1 MILSLTTKGFSPLTY
16 DEIIAPLKTYTNEY
30 NTVADKLAQ
39 IQTNS
44 SFGDYADALKG
55 DSSAYSTKL
64 TNFENKLSNAAD
76 ELSKY
81 GISKVNRTSL
91 IDLKKEYNNE
101 VAPIIAAAKQKKKIL
116 DKLNVYNLSRPDKG
130 IMVLSS
136 MDLSNWINDPEY
148 VPKIISVKDNIYSP
162 TKSIVE
168 AWSKEF
174 EPRTYLK
181 PLENGQMTKY
191 VEKGF
196 PQETINGI
204 SNFFTNG
211 TSGNEQLDTQLHTII
226 NNVLDSIGYSEDTF
240 KDLDPMKQKQIMS
253 SITQA
258 FNDGI
263 SKSSGINAS
272 IGRNPSIVFPTA
284 AQLYGSARG
293 GGSSSSSGSSRSGG
307 SNGRSSSS
315 DSSEWIDPKGVAK
328 QIEGEDVT
336 PDGKS
341 RVHSSTQVLNDGTA
355 VTLKSK
361 IINGHWHVIGNKT
374 THDNKKA
381 EQVRKHNEKY
391 PKPKTPGTTATGQ
404 GGYSKPR
411 TGGSTKPR
419 HNGSSGNG
427 TPTKSGTGGSG
438 KGTGKGTG
446 TPTTHKV
453 DNRLSLGKKKQK

>member
-16 DEIIAPLKTYTNEY
+16 DEIIAPLKTYTDEY

-130 IMVLSS
+130 TMVLSS

-174 EPRTYLK
+174 EPRTYLR

-211 TSGNEQLDTQLHTII
+211 TSGNEQLDTQLHTVI
-226 NNVLDSIGYSEDTF
+226 NNVLDSIGYNEDTF

-253 SITQA
+253 SIAQA

-272 IGRNPSIVFPTA
+272 IGRDPSQVFPTA
-284 AQLYGSARG
+284 AQLYGSARS
-293 GGSSSSSGSSRSGG
+293 GGSSSNNPSDDYDPNSIIKRSEIEKSVGG
-307 SNGRSSSS
+307 KRRHYSTVVHK
-315 DSSEWIDPKGVAK
+315 D
-328 QIEGEDVT
+328 
-336 PDGKS
+336 KS
-341 RVHSSTQVLNDGTA
+341 KTVLNSELGDD
-355 VTLKSK
+355 
-361 IINGHWHVIGNKT
+361 GHWHVIESGKIG
-374 THDNKKA
+374 
-381 EQVRKHNEKY
+381 V
-391 PKPKTPGTTATGQ
+391 PVTPPATGQ
-404 GGYSKPR
+404 GSSTKPR
-411 TGGSTKPR
+411 HSGSGRSGTSGSTKPR
-419 HNGSSGNG
+419 TGSSNGKG
-427 TPTKSGTGGSG
+427 TPTKPRTGGSG
-438 KGTGKGTG
+438 KGTGAS
-446 TPTTHKV
+446 TTYNGE
-453 DNRLSLGKKKQK
+453 NRLSLGRKNNSNSKVNHQGRNATNLDFLNKSIF

>member
-16 DEIIAPLKTYTNEY
+16 DEIIAPLKTYTDEY

-55 DSSAYSTKL
+55 DSSSYSTKL
-64 TNFENKLSNAAD
+64 TNFENKLNTAAD
-76 ELSKY
+76 DLSKY

-130 IMVLSS
+130 TMVLSS

-181 PLENGQMTKY
+181 PMENGQMTKY
-191 VEKGF
+191 IEKGF

-204 SNFFTNG
+204 SDFFTNG
-211 TSGNEQLDTQLHTII
+211 TSGNEQLDTQLHTVI
-226 NNVLDSIGYSEDTF
+226 NNVLDSIGYNEDTF

-253 SITQA
+253 SIAQG
-258 FNDGI
+258 FYDGI
-263 SKSSGINAS
+263 YKSSGTNAGV
-272 IGRNPSIVFPTA
+272 IRDPSQVFPTA
-284 AQLYGSARG
+284 AQLYGSARSGGNSSG
-293 GGSSSSSGSSRSGG
+293 GGSSRSSGSNGGSSSSGSSD
-307 SNGRSSSS
+307 N
-315 DSSEWIDPKGVAK
+315 EDPKSIIKRSETEKIVG
-328 QIEGEDVT
+328 
-336 PDGKS
+336 GKRRHYS
-341 RVHSSTQVLNDGTA
+341 IVVHKDKSKTVLNSEVGDD
-355 VTLKSK
+355 
-361 IINGHWHVIGNKT
+361 GHWHVIESG
-374 THDNKKA
+374 KKD
-381 EQVRKHNEKY
+381 V
-391 PKPKTPGTTATGQ
+391 PVTPPATRQ
-404 GGYSKPR
+404 
-411 TGGSTKPR
+411 GGSTKPR
-419 HNGSSGNG
+419 
-427 TPTKSGTGGSG
+427 TGGSG

-446 TPTTHKV
+446 TPTTHKG
-453 DNRLSLGKKKQK
+453 DNRLSLGKKNKSNISGRRRVTNINI

>member
-16 DEIIAPLKTYTNEY
+16 DEIIAPLKTYTDEY

-130 IMVLSS
+130 TMVLSS

-174 EPRTYLK
+174 EPRTYLR

-211 TSGNEQLDTQLHTII
+211 TSGNEQLDTQLHTVI

-272 IGRNPSIVFPTA
+272 IGRDPSQVFPTA

-293 GGSSSSSGSSRSGG
+293 GGSSSGGSSSRSGG
-307 SNGRSSSS
+307 SKGGSSSS
-315 DSSEWIDPKGVAK
+315 DPSDDEDPNSIIKRSE
-328 QIEGEDVT
+328 IEKSVG
-336 PDGKS
+336 GKRRHYS
-341 RVHSSTQVLNDGTA
+341 TVVHKDKSKSVLNSELGDD
-355 VTLKSK
+355 
-361 IINGHWHVIGNKT
+361 GHWHVI
-374 THDNKKA
+374 
-381 EQVRKHNEKY
+381 ES
-391 PKPKTPGTTATGQ
+391 GTKDVPVTQHTTGQ
-404 GGYSKPR
+404 GSSNKPVHSGSTKPR
-411 TGGSTKPR
+411 TGGS
-419 HNGSSGNG
+419 NGKG
-427 TPTKSGTGGSG
+427 TPTKPRTGGSG
-438 KGTGKGTG
+438 KGTGAS
-446 TPTTHKV
+446 TTHNGE
-453 DNRLSLGKKKQK
+453 NRLSLGRKNNSNSKVNYQGRNTTLNFLNKSIF

>member
-16 DEIIAPLKTYTNEY
+16 DEIIAPLKTYTDEY

-64 TNFENKLSNAAD
+64 TNFENKLSTAAD

-130 IMVLSS
+130 TMVLSS

-191 VEKGF
+191 IEKGF

-204 SNFFTNG
+204 SDFFTNG
-211 TSGNEQLDTQLHTII
+211 TSGNEQLDTQLHTVI
-226 NNVLDSIGYSEDTF
+226 NNVLDSIGYSEETF
-240 KDLDPMKQKQIMS
+240 KNLDPMKQKQIMS
-253 SITQA
+253 SIAQA

-284 AQLYGSARG
+284 AQLYGNARS
-293 GGSSSSSGSSRSGG
+293 GGSSSGGSSSRSGSSSGG
-307 SNGRSSSS
+307 SSNSSSS
-315 DSSEWIDPKGVAK
+315 GWIDPLGLAKDSKGTRIDSQGRVINDYSK
-328 QIEGEDVT
+328 TYNNGTTVT
-336 PDGKS
+336 NSYTKDSHG
-341 RVHSSTQVLNDGTA
+341 RNRLVGTR
-355 VTLKSK
+355 
-361 IINGHWHVIGNKT
+361 T
-374 THDNKKA
+374 THDYNRAKKLEEKNK
-381 EQVRKHNEKY
+381 KY
-391 PKPKTPGTTATGQ
+391 PKPSTPQTQATGQ
-404 GGYSKPR
+404 GGSGKPR
-411 TGGSTKPR
+411 TG
-419 HNGSSGNG
+419 SS
-427 TPTKSGTGGSG
+427 
-438 KGTGKGTG
+438 KGTG
-446 TPTTHKV
+446 TSNAHKGT
-453 DNRLSLGKKKQK
+453 NRLNLGNKNKRIPKATPQGRNATNLDFLNKTVF

>member
-16 DEIIAPLKTYTNEY
+16 DEIIAPLKTYTDEY

-64 TNFENKLSNAAD
+64 TNFENKLSTAAD

-130 IMVLSS
+130 TMVLSS

-181 PLENGQMTKY
+181 PMENGQMTKY
-191 VEKGF
+191 IEKGF

-204 SNFFTNG
+204 SDFFTNG
-211 TSGNEQLDTQLHTII
+211 TSGNEQLDTQLHTVI

-253 SITQA
+253 SIAQA

-284 AQLYGSARG
+284 AQLYGSARSD
-293 GGSSSSSGSSRSGG
+293 GSSSGGGLSRSSGS
-307 SNGRSSSS
+307 NGESSSS
-315 DSSEWIDPKGVAK
+315 DSSGWIDPKGVAK
-328 QIEGEDVT
+328 EGKGSEVDSQGRIINYFSKT
-336 PDGKS
+336 Y
-341 RVHSSTQVLNDGTA
+341 NDGTT
-355 VTLKSK
+355 VKNRFTKDKYGRNRL
-361 IINGHWHVIGNKT
+361 IGTNTNYDHVKA
-374 THDNKKA
+374 KKL
-381 EQVRKHNEKY
+381 EEHNRKH
-391 PKPKTPGTTATGQ
+391 PKPRTPQTQTTGQ
-404 GGYSKPR
+404 GGS
-411 TGGSTKPR
+411 TGGS
-419 HNGSSGNG
+419 NGK
-427 TPTKSGTGGSG
+427 TDRLHV
-438 KGTGKGTG
+438 GTGKGNSNRTG
-446 TPTTHKV
+446 KSNKSNPANGVPVPGHRRQTDVK
-453 DNRLSLGKKKQK
+453 NY

>member
-16 DEIIAPLKTYTNEY
+16 DEIIAPLKTYTDEY

-130 IMVLSS
+130 TMVLSS

-181 PLENGQMTKY
+181 PMENGQMTKFI
-191 VEKGF
+191 EKGF

-204 SNFFTNG
+204 SDFFTNG
-211 TSGNEQLDTQLHTII
+211 TSGNEELDTQLHTVI

-293 GGSSSSSGSSRSGG
+293 GGSSSSSGSSRSGN
-307 SNGRSSSS
+307 SNGGSSSS
-315 DSSEWIDPKGVAK
+315 SPSDDEDPKNIIK
-328 QIEGEDVT
+328 RSEIEKSVGGKRRHYSTVT
-336 PDGKS
+336 HKDKS
-341 RVHSSTQVLNDGTA
+341 KTVLNSELGDD
-355 VTLKSK
+355 
-361 IINGHWHVIGNKT
+361 GHWHVIESGTKDVPVT
-374 THDNKKA
+374 
-381 EQVRKHNEKY
+381 
-391 PKPKTPGTTATGQ
+391 PKSSTNRSGSSSKPSQ
-404 GGYSKPR
+404 GSSNKPR
-411 TGGSTKPR
+411 T
-419 HNGSSGNG
+419 
-427 TPTKSGTGGSG
+427 GSG
-438 KGTGKGTG
+438 KGTSTQ
-446 TPTTHKV
+446 TAHKKR
-453 DNRLSLGKKKQK
+453 DRLSLGNNNPQANSQRRNATNLDFLNKSIF